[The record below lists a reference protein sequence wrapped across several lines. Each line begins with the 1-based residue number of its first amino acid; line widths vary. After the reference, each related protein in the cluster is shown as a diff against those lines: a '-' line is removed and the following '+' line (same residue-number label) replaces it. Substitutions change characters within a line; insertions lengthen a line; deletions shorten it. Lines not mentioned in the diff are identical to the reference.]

1 VFEYFPGT
9 YVWNLAVVAAL
20 NSGGLI
26 DEIDRACQPIRAAA
40 ARGEDK
46 GTGAFLAAWT
56 DVTDQLDRQAG
67 AALAARHRRT
77 AGQDHLPYVSTYI
90 ADWVSDVFR

>member
-1 VFEYFPGT
+1 MEPR
-9 YVWNLAVVAAL
+9 
-20 NSGGLI
+20 GGRRA
-26 DEIDRACQPIRAAA
+26 EQRRADRRDRRAAA